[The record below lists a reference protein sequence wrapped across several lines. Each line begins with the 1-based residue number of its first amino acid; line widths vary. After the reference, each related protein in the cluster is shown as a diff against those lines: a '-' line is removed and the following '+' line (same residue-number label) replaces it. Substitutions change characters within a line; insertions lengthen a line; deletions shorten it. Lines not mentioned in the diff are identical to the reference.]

1 MKFCFLWKKLFLIQ
15 NLNPVLGQTSN
26 FFISVHLLLSCDKFI
41 STVIVLGTCY
51 STRGAAQRHYANVAG
66 DASSFTIMT
75 MHDTTNTYDP
85 LFVSPDLLGVK
96 GLTVAVVDDQVTP
109 QAAVS
114 SRGLS
119 VSSGETHKSLALYK

>member
-1 MKFCFLWKKLFLIQ
+1 MEKIVFNPKFKSRIRPNF
-15 NLNPVLGQTSN
+15 N